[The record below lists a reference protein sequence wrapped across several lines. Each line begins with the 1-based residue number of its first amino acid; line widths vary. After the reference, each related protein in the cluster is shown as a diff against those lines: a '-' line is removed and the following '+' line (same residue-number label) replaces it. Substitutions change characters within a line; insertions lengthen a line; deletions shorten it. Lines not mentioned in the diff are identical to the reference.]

1 MKRFIEGRDR
11 DQATLFPERLDE
23 AIGPDNPVRVVDAF
37 IEALDLAELG
47 FDVTPEATGRPGYHP
62 ATLLKLY
69 LYGYLNQVQSSRRL
83 ERECQRNVEVMWLV
97 GQLTPD
103 FKTIADFRRDNGPA
117 IRSVCR
123 RFVALCRNLHLLEE
137 GRVAIDGSKF
147 KAVNNREKN
156 FTHERLKKRIA
167 AIDEGITRYLAEL
180 DRWDRRAAVIGTPV
194 PADKVSELSG
204 RIDALK
210 ARLKSLTAL
219 EAKLVASGET
229 QISLTDPDARAMTSK
244 SHSAYTV
251 GYNVQ
256 SVVDTKNHLIVS
268 HEVTNVGIDREQLS
282 PMAGQACEAL
292 DAETI
297 EVLADKGY
305 FKGEEIAAC
314 EEAGIDVYVPKAQTS
329 NSRAQ
334 GRFDKDDFIYDP
346 ENDHYACPAGQRLM
360 RRMTS
365 DDKGRAIHVYWTS
378 VCGDCPLKSDCTTG
392 KERRVRRWEH
402 EDVLDRAQARLDSF
416 PGAMQQR
423 RETVEHPFGTIKAW
437 MGATHF
443 KMKTLAHVATEMAL
457 HVLAYNIKRVI
468 AILGVAEL
476 IEAIV
481 AFLMWLANAT
491 GPRAPYRARRGQLA
505 RIALAKR

>member
-23 AIGPDNPVRVVDAF
+23 AIGADNPVRVVDAF
-37 IEALDLAELG
+37 IGALDLAGLG
-47 FDVTPEATGRPGYHP
+47 FDVTPEAIGRPGYHP
-62 ATLLKLY
+62 ATLLKIY

-103 FKTIADFRRDNGPA
+103 FTTIADFRRENGSA

-180 DRWDRRAAVIGTPV
+180 DRWDRRAAVTGTPV

-210 ARLKSLTAL
+210 ARMESLAAL
-219 EAKLVASGET
+219 EAKLAASGEN
-229 QISLTDPDARAMTSK
+229 QISLTDPDARAMTPQ

-256 SVVDTKNHLIVS
+256 SVVDTKNHLIVT
-268 HEVTNVGIDREQLS
+268 HEVTNVGIDRDQLS
-282 PMAGQACEAL
+282 SMAGLACEAL

-314 EEAGIDVYVPKAQTS
+314 EKAGIDAYVPKAQTS

-346 ENDHYACPAGQRLM
+346 ENDHYECPAGQLLP
-360 RRMTS
+360 RRMTR
-365 DDKGRAIHVYWTS
+365 DEKGRAIHVYWTN
-378 VCGDCPLKSDCTTG
+378 VCGECPLKSDCTTG
-392 KERRVRRWEH
+392 KERRVRRWER
-402 EDVLDRAQARLDSF
+402 EDVVDRAQARLDSF

-468 AILGVAEL
+468 AILGVPEL

-481 AFLMWLANAT
+481 AFLMRLVT
-491 GPRAPYRARRGQLA
+491 EIGPRGTLQGP
-505 RIALAKR
+505 KRPIGAICA